1 MKRVGLLFI
10 FLLCNVFVLFSSGS
24 KLLKWKG
31 TKDLS
36 KVKVENVII
45 DSKGFI
51 FLSYGID
58 TIFQSTEVFL
68 WDCVNDSRGNLYV
81 SSGNEGM
88 VFRITLSHQISTV
101 FTSEKGAEIFALAVD
116 KKDNIY
122 IGESPSGIIYRVSKN
137 GKVKEFFKTG
147 EKYIW
152 KLLFDKKEM
161 LFAATGDRGKLFRIS
176 PEGKSE
182 TYYSSKENHIV
193 SLLLYKK
200 KMYAGTEPNGL
211 LFEVV
216 GKTKATVLYD
226 TKENEVH
233 SMVGMD
239 NTIYF
244 ATVSRPIAVRT
255 SAHTPFF
262 SNLGPLQDIKKKEK
276 SILYKFDIDEETITS
291 LWECPTPPIYSL
303 SGFKDGKVLIGTANG
318 RLYSANE
325 DGRISQVN
333 QFENSPVLRIVE
345 GKKKNSY
352 FVLTGNLGN
361 VIKMGSDL
369 SKVGRITSDVF
380 DTGTKS
386 IFGRADWDV
395 DIPTGTSFSLWLRV
409 GNKENPDEDWSDW
422 KQMRKGSVINL
433 FPSRFIQIKCE
444 FKTASAGKSPLLK
457 EVSISYLPKNR
468 APVIKKVIICPV
480 GVSASEN
487 LESFIGPKTV
497 LSERQK
503 NFYRDLGHDLPQVL
517 YRLEKEKRCAYWEAY
532 DPDGDSLSFSFF
544 YRGEKEKEWKE
555 LKKGLKKPAFIWDET
570 TLPDGI
576 YYAKVSVS
584 DERDNPS
591 SRALE
596 SELVSEPF
604 IIDNTPPVIE
614 VNSIKARG
622 KDIEV
627 TVTANDKLST
637 LESTS
642 YSVNGGDWN
651 VVLPDDGIFDS
662 KEERFF
668 FTVKEKE
675 VGEYTIVVKITDF
688 SLNTGTGKGIVE
700 VE

>member
-1 MKRVGLLFI
+1 
-10 FLLCNVFVLFSSGS
+10 
-24 KLLKWKG
+24 
-31 TKDLS
+31 KDLS

-216 GKTKATVLYD
+216 GKTKAMVLYD

-276 SILYKFDIDEETITS
+276 SILYKFDIDEETVTS
-291 LWECPTPPIYSL
+291 LWKCPTPPIYSL

-318 RLYSANE
+318 TLYSANE
-325 DGRISQVN
+325 DGRI
-333 QFENSPVLRIVE
+333 
-345 GKKKNSY
+345 
-352 FVLTGNLGN
+352 
-361 VIKMGSDL
+361 
-369 SKVGRITSDVF
+369 
-380 DTGTKS
+380 
-386 IFGRADWDV
+386 
-395 DIPTGTSFSLWLRV
+395 
-409 GNKENPDEDWSDW
+409 
-422 KQMRKGSVINL
+422 
-433 FPSRFIQIKCE
+433 
-444 FKTASAGKSPLLK
+444 
-457 EVSISYLPKNR
+457 
-468 APVIKKVIICPV
+468 
-480 GVSASEN
+480 
-487 LESFIGPKTV
+487 
-497 LSERQK
+497 
-503 NFYRDLGHDLPQVL
+503 
-517 YRLEKEKRCAYWEAY
+517 
-532 DPDGDSLSFSFF
+532 
-544 YRGEKEKEWKE
+544 
-555 LKKGLKKPAFIWDET
+555 
-570 TLPDGI
+570 
-576 YYAKVSVS
+576 
-584 DERDNPS
+584 
-591 SRALE
+591 
-596 SELVSEPF
+596 
-604 IIDNTPPVIE
+604 
-614 VNSIKARG
+614 
-622 KDIEV
+622 
-627 TVTANDKLST
+627 
-637 LESTS
+637 
-642 YSVNGGDWN
+642 
-651 VVLPDDGIFDS
+651 
-662 KEERFF
+662 
-668 FTVKEKE
+668 
-675 VGEYTIVVKITDF
+675 
-688 SLNTGTGKGIVE
+688 
-700 VE
+700 